1 MDSWPARTDTHKAFD
16 VSLKLNYTG
25 RGSKCTASHGE
36 TTILKGSE
44 YNDNKTML
52 MRAKYLKIDA
62 EDKGISFPVGE
73 RSTLKG

>member
-1 MDSWPARTDTHKAFD
+1 MDRHTHKAFV

-25 RGSKCTASHGE
+25 RDSKCTVNHVE
-36 TTILKGSE
+36 ITIVLGSE
-44 YNDNKTML
+44 YNDNKTMP
-52 MRAKYLKIDA
+52 MRAKYFKIDA